1 MGHLP
6 WSPVRRHADRHLGVR
21 LVVAAGAAVV
31 AALPVTLLAVL
42 VVAAW
47 DPLRDL
53 DESAARG
60 LHDAVVGHPVA
71 VDALKAWTDVF
82 SPWPFRLVVV
92 AMAGWLVYRG
102 APRLAA
108 WALVTIVTGGV
119 LGVLA
124 KALIGR
130 ARPHLPHP
138 VAHAPGASFP
148 SGHALTATL
157 GCGIV
162 LLALLPA
169 VHGRWRALAWTL
181 ATVIPLFTGMTR
193 IALGV
198 HWVSDVVGGWLLG
211 IAVVLATAAG
221 FEAWRR
227 DVGRTPGRPGRTGVE
242 PEAAAEL
249 ESPGPHRGGA
259 H

>member
-1 MGHLP
+1 
-6 WSPVRRHADRHLGVR
+6 
-21 LVVAAGAAVV
+21 
-31 AALPVTLLAVL
+31 
-42 VVAAW
+42 
-47 DPLRDL
+47 
-53 DESAARG
+53 
-60 LHDAVVGHPVA
+60 
-71 VDALKAWTDVF
+71 

-92 AMAGWLVYRG
+92 ALAGWLVYRG

-124 KALIGR
+124 MALVGR
-130 ARPHLPHP
+130 ARPHLPKP

-169 VHGRWRALAWTL
+169 LHGRWRAVAWTL
-181 ATVIPLFTGMTR
+181 AAVIPLFTGMTR

-198 HWVSDVVGGWLLG
+198 HWVSDVIGGWLLG
-211 IAVVLATAAG
+211 IAVVLATATG

-227 DVGRTPGRPGRTGVE
+227 DVGRTPTRPGRTGVE
-242 PEAAAEL
+242 PEAAADL